1 MAEIIREYR
10 AEDRAALIELWSG
23 IFGDKE
29 EYISYFLDNLP
40 AFGVG
45 AVGECDGRAVSM
57 AYAVT
62 GLSYMGKSV
71 GYIYA
76 VATDENYRGRGLGEK
91 VSRKAAELSKA
102 EIITTF
108 PAEDSLYDWYEKIL
122 GTDNALH
129 TRIVTVKADKSGGII
144 PVSAAKY
151 NSEREKLLKYIPHV
165 SLTDAAARLEE
176 KLCTTYGG
184 GLFRCREAIIAAY
197 LDGSVCY
204 VREALGGNIE
214 NAASALAAYLGA
226 EEAKVRIADAGG
238 ERFAAIPD
246 GAMDEK
252 TVWNITF
259 D

>member
-1 MAEIIREYR
+1 MTEIIREYR
-10 AEDRAALIELWSG
+10 AEDRETLISLWSR

-62 GLSYMGKSV
+62 GLSYLGKSI

-76 VATDENYRGRGLGEK
+76 VATDEKFRGRGLGEK
-91 VSRKAAELSKA
+91 VSCKAAELSEA

-122 GTDNALH
+122 GTNGALH
-129 TRIVTVKADKSGGII
+129 TRTVNVNAGKQDEII
-144 PVSAAKY
+144 PVSAAEY
-151 NSEREKLLKYIPHV
+151 NSEREKLLKNVPHV
-165 SLTDAAARLEE
+165 SLADAAAKLEE

-184 GLFRCREAIIAAY
+184 GLFRCGETIMAAY
-197 LDGSVCY
+197 VDGSFCH

-214 NAASALAAYLGA
+214 NAASALAAYLCA
-226 EEAKVRIADAGG
+226 DCAKVRIAAADG
-238 ERFAAIPD
+238 ERFTAIPD